1 MRLSGILTVARLE
14 FRLRIR
20 AGRWRWLVAAW
31 FLVLLGI
38 TALVR
43 AAAGQQ
49 NIAGNEAAL
58 GAVMFGVVVLVVLAL
73 ALLVAP
79 ALAAQ
84 SVNGDR
90 ERGTLATLQV
100 TRLSAGEIAVGKLLA
115 SWGTALVFLAVTL
128 PLALWCFVEG
138 GLSVLRVAGVYL
150 VTALL
155 LGVVCA
161 ISLALSALLARSTT
175 SGVLA
180 YLAVFTLTVG
190 TLIAWG
196 LLTAAT
202 QQTVRAS
209 NQVCDNYVGGD
220 EDTPPT
226 GVNCR
231 DYEYETTVARPDRT
245 WWLLAP
251 NPFAVLADSAPA
263 GPVREVRLPD
273 GRVVEEPL
281 DVDVLGSMS
290 RALHQMRVQRVAT
303 TTQYG
308 TSYEVPSGATGG
320 AVWPTGLL
328 INLLLAAGAIWLTTG
343 GCGRRPTGWRGAS
356 GSPERGAQTGSA
368 AGSRPSPRGRR
379 RSRLAGTTSG
389 VPVCGSSMTSQGMPK
404 TRSTSSA
411 VTTSRG
417 LPSTT
422 TAPSFIAIRWVAYR
436 QAWFR
441 SCSTAT
447 SVWPCFSCRSAHR
460 SVLSLPYLLERLVP
474 QLKQAIDGDPAT
486 EVIRAS

>member
-1 MRLSGILTVARLE
+1 MRPSGILTVARLE

-31 FLVLLGI
+31 FLVLLLI
-38 TALVR
+38 TVLVR

-49 NIAGNEAAL
+49 NIAGDEPAL

-128 PLALWCFVEG
+128 PLVLWCLAEG

-161 ISLALSALLARSTT
+161 FSLALSALLARSTT

-180 YLAVFTLTVG
+180 YLTVFALTVG

-196 LLTAAT
+196 LVTAIT
-202 QQTVRAS
+202 QETVRAS
-209 NQVCDNYVGGD
+209 DQVCESAGNC
-220 EDTPPT
+220 TPY
-226 GVNCR
+226 N
-231 DYEYETTVARPDRT
+231 YETTLARTDRT

-263 GPVREVRLPD
+263 GPVREIRLPD

-281 DVDVLGSMS
+281 EVDILGSMS
-290 RALHQMRVQRVAT
+290 RGLHQMRIRQVPVT
-303 TTQYG
+303 NQYG
-308 TSYEVPSGATGG
+308 TSYQAAEGAQGG
-320 AVWPTGLL
+320 PVWPTGLAV
-328 INLLLAAGAIWLTTG
+328 NLLLGAGSVWLTT
-343 GCGRRPTGWRGAS
+343 RRLRTPVD
-356 GSPERGAQTGSA
+356 
-368 AGSRPSPRGRR
+368 
-379 RSRLAGTTSG
+379 RLA
-389 VPVCGSSMTSQGMPK
+389 
-404 TRSTSSA
+404 
-411 VTTSRG
+411 RG
-417 LPSTT
+417 QR
-422 TAPSFIAIRWVAYR
+422 IA
-436 QAWFR
+436 
-441 SCSTAT
+441 
-447 SVWPCFSCRSAHR
+447 
-460 SVLSLPYLLERLVP
+460 
-474 QLKQAIDGDPAT
+474 
-486 EVIRAS
+486 

>member
-1 MRLSGILTVARLE
+1 VRLAGIRTVARLE

-20 AGRWRWLVAAW
+20 AGRWRWLLASW
-31 FLVLLGI
+31 FVVLLLI

-49 NIAGNEAAL
+49 NIAGDEPAL

-128 PLALWCFVEG
+128 PLALWCFAEG

-161 ISLALSALLARSTT
+161 LSLALSALLPRSTT

-180 YLAVFTLTVG
+180 YLTVFALTVG

-196 LLTAAT
+196 LVTAAT
-202 QQTVRAS
+202 QETVRVAS
-209 NQVCDNYVGGD
+209 QVCND
-220 EDTPPT
+220 T
-226 GVNCR
+226 GVCET
-231 DYEYETTVARPDRT
+231 YPYETTIARTDRT

-263 GPVREVRLPD
+263 GPVREIRLPD
-273 GRVVEEPL
+273 GRVVREPL

-290 RALHQMRVQRVAT
+290 RGLHEMRIKREPVT
-303 TTQYG
+303 TPYG
-308 TSYEVPSGATGG
+308 TSYEVPPGAEGDP
-320 AVWPTGLL
+320 VWPTGLG
-328 INLLLAAGAIWLTTG
+328 INLALAGAAVWLTT
-343 GCGRRPTGWRGAS
+343 RRLRTPTD
-356 GSPERGAQTGSA
+356 
-368 AGSRPSPRGRR
+368 
-379 RSRLAGTTSG
+379 RLA
-389 VPVCGSSMTSQGMPK
+389 
-404 TRSTSSA
+404 
-411 VTTSRG
+411 RG
-417 LPSTT
+417 QR
-422 TAPSFIAIRWVAYR
+422 IA
-436 QAWFR
+436 
-441 SCSTAT
+441 
-447 SVWPCFSCRSAHR
+447 
-460 SVLSLPYLLERLVP
+460 
-474 QLKQAIDGDPAT
+474 
-486 EVIRAS
+486 